1 MEAINKR
8 FDCIKNHPGKDIRIL
23 RVRVFAITKK
33 FFDGRNGETA
43 E

>member
-8 FDCIKNHPGKDIRIL
+8 FDCIKNYLGKDIRIL
-23 RVRVFAITKK
+23 RVFAITKN